1 MKLYLNILK
10 IGFFTCMSSIEDLP
24 VLILA
29 YNRFDKF
36 YRCINT
42 LKDQG
47 IKKVFISI
55 DGPKNKFDLKNQDK
69 INKFCIQNPL
79 KLDIKINKFQ
89 YNNGCRLGPIK
100 GITWFFNENKYG
112 VVLEDDVLV
121 SKKCMELFSYLLK
134 DNFNK
139 RNYMSISSFNEFT
152 NKKVESIYSMPVWR
166 SWAWASWS
174 HKWNEHL
181 IFSKKIRHYNLF
193 QLYKLMP
200 LALRSIETV
209 KLVKASQLN
218 LLDAWDYEFNF
229 SHIVNNNSS
238 LTMGGINCFVYGF
251 DESSTH
257 AVDINSTGI
266 NFNLFSEREF
276 DIKKIDYNIHNIN
289 SLTSN
294 KCGFFFSDKK
304 FFDLIFDLIKGIYF
318 SSIFRLRII
327 KRNMYFRL

>member
-1 MKLYLNILK
+1 
-10 IGFFTCMSSIEDLP
+10 MSSIKDLP

-36 YRCINT
+36 NRCINT

-55 DGPKNKFDLKNQDK
+55 DGPKNKFDLKNQNK

-79 KLDIKINKFQ
+79 NLDIKINKLQ

-121 SKKCMELFSYLLK
+121 SKKCIELFSFLLK
-134 DNFNK
+134 DNFNS

-152 NKKVESIYSMPVWR
+152 NKEIECIYAMPVWR

-181 IFSKKIRHYNLF
+181 IFSKKIRHYNLI

-200 LALRSIETV
+200 LELRSMETV
-209 KLVKASQLN
+209 KLVKASQLD

-229 SHIVNNNSS
+229 SHVINNNSS
-238 LTMGGINCFVYGF
+238 LTMGGINNFVYGF

-257 AVDINSTGI
+257 AVDIDSTGI
-266 NFNLFSEREF
+266 DFNLFREREF
-276 DIKKIDYNIHNIN
+276 DISEIHYNNPDIDL
-289 SLTSN
+289 LTAN
-294 KCGFFFSDKK
+294 KCGFFFSEKK
-304 FFDLIFDLIKGIYF
+304 LFDLLFDFFKGIYF
-318 SSIFRLRII
+318 SLIFRMRII
-327 KRNMYFRL
+327 KRNMYIRL

>member
-1 MKLYLNILK
+1 
-10 IGFFTCMSSIEDLP
+10 MSSIEDLP

-36 YRCINT
+36 YRCINS
-42 LKDQG
+42 LYKHG

-55 DGPKNKFDLKNQDK
+55 DGPKNNFDLKKQDEIK
-69 INKFCIQNPL
+69 KFCIENPL
-79 KLDIKINKFQ
+79 NLYIKVNKFE

-121 SKKCMELFSYLLK
+121 SKKCIELFSFLLK
-134 DNFNK
+134 DNFNS

-152 NKKVESIYSMPVWR
+152 NKEIECIYSMPVWR
-166 SWAWASWS
+166 SWAWASWA

-181 IFSKKIRHYNLF
+181 IFSKKIRNYNLF

-200 LALRSIETV
+200 LELRSIETV

-229 SHIVNNNSS
+229 SHVANKNSS
-238 LTMGGINCFVYGF
+238 LTMGGINNFVYGF
-251 DESSTH
+251 DKSSTH
-257 AVDINSTGI
+257 AIDINSTGI
-266 NFNLFSEREF
+266 DFNLFREREF
-276 DIKKIDYNIHNIN
+276 DTKNILHNKRNIN
-289 SLTSN
+289 ILTSN
-294 KCGFFFSDKK
+294 KCGFFFSEKK
-304 FFDLIFDLIKGIYF
+304 FFDLIFDLFKGIYF
-318 SSIFRLRII
+318 SLIFRLRII
-327 KRNMYFRL
+327 KRNMYIRL